1 MPQILTGIVVGFT
14 LLSAQAQQSKAPS
27 YPLITH
33 DPYFSIW
40 SNTDQLNQSATT
52 HWTGAEQALNG
63 LIQVDGK
70 TYRFMGHSEKVYQSI
85 LPAAD
90 EKAYRFSFT
99 ETAPKK
105 EWNELNFD
113 ASAWKSG
120 AAPFGDL
127 WAQAGTE
134 WKSSKLWAIRS
145 FQLNDRIPEV
155 VYLKINHDDQVE
167 VYLNGLQIL
176 SKKGFTAGKYL
187 YVPIKGAALK
197 SLKKGN
203 NVLAIYIQN
212 TGGGQ
217 WLDAGLVTDD
227 PVNNKK
233 IILAEQ
239 TNRMIKATQ
248 TTYSFKCGGIDL
260 TLDFTSPLLM
270 NDLELISRPVSYL
283 TYRVKSNDRKKHQ
296 VKVLFSAS
304 TDIAVN
310 TSTQEI
316 EAEQVNVP
324 GLSVLKA
331 GTTAQPVLQKSG
343 DNVRIDWGYV
353 HVAVPQSQKS
363 SQFIA
368 KGTASPA
375 LFQSGSNGL
384 NTGKASGINQ
394 AKELNQATGNQT
406 AGLNK
411 TQGINN
417 VKGTKYALNTVLD
430 FGQVGQATKQQFV
443 MLAYEDLES
452 VQYFGKNLKAWWTN
466 DGTRTF
472 NSLLQQS
479 AEEYPQIIEKCNAF
493 DRQMYAA
500 AVQSGGEKYAGLC
513 VIAYRQAISAHKL
526 VKSPKGELL
535 FMSKENYSN
544 GSIYTVDITYP
555 SAPLFLAY
563 NPELVKGLLNG
574 MFEYSESGRWK
585 KPYPAHDLGT
595 YPLANGQTYGED
607 MPVEESGNMIIITAA
622 TVKAEGNPAYARKH
636 WSALS
641 TWAGYLSKEGFDPG
655 NQLCTDDFAGHLN
668 RNANLSVKAIVALG
682 AYGWMA
688 QELGETDTAA
698 KYTNMAK
705 EMAKKWMELA
715 DDGDHY
721 SLAFGQKGTW
731 SQKYN
736 LVWDKLLNLELFTK
750 TVYEKELKYYLG
762 KQNKY
767 GLPLDSRKS
776 YTKSDWVL
784 WTSVLTSNR
793 SDFEAFIDPIY
804 LYAIETPSRSP
815 ISDWHET
822 KDAVR
827 QNFTARSVVGGYF
840 IKLLESKWSRS
851 KEGNSNTK
859 K

>member
-1 MPQILTGIVVGFT
+1 MIRQILTFIGVGLG

-52 HWTGAEQALNG
+52 HWTGAEQAMNG

-70 TYRFMGHSEKVYQSI
+70 TYRFMGQYEKVYKTI
-85 LPAAD
+85 LAAAD
-90 EKAYRFSFT
+90 EKAYQFSFT

-105 EWNELNFD
+105 EWNGVDFD

-134 WKSSKLWAIRS
+134 WKSNKLWAIRS
-145 FQLNDRIPEV
+145 FQLGQDIPEQL
-155 VYLKINHDDQVE
+155 YLKISHDDNVE

-176 SKKGFTAGKYL
+176 SKKGFTEHKYD

-203 NVLAIYIQN
+203 NVLAIRIEN

-227 PVNNKK
+227 PANNQK
-233 IILAEQ
+233 IAQAVQ
-239 TNRMIKATQ
+239 TSRMIKATQ
-248 TTYSFKCGGIDL
+248 TEYSFKCGGVDL
-260 TLDFTSPLLM
+260 ALTFTSPLLM
-270 NDLELISRPVSYL
+270 TELELISRPVSYL
-283 TYRVKSNDRKKHQ
+283 TYRVKSNDKKKHE

-304 TDIAVN
+304 SDLAVN
-310 TSTQEI
+310 TPNQEI
-316 EAEQVNVP
+316 EAVAVNVQ

-331 GTTAQPVLQKSG
+331 GTTAQPVLQKTG
-343 DNVRIDWGYV
+343 DNVRIDWGYAY
-353 HVAVPQSQKS
+353 VAVPKSQNS
-363 SQFIA
+363 TQFIA
-368 KGTASPA
+368 AAGSSLA
-375 LFQSGSNGL
+375 LFQSGRQGL
-384 NTGKASGINQ
+384 KTDKAIGNT
-394 AKELNQATGNQT
+394 T
-406 AGLNK
+406 APTK
-411 TQGINN
+411 
-417 VKGTKYALNTVLD
+417 VKGTKQALNTVLD
-430 FGQVGQATKQQFV
+430 FGQVDHRTKQQFV

-466 DGTRTF
+466 DGKRTF
-472 NSLLQQS
+472 GALLQQS
-479 AEEYPQIIEKCNAF
+479 ADEYPQVIEKCNAF
-493 DRQMYAA
+493 DAQMYAA

-574 MFEYSESGRWK
+574 IFEYSESGKWK

-595 YPLANGQTYGED
+595 YPVANGQTYGED

-622 TVKAEGNPAYARKH
+622 TVKAEGNAAYAKKH
-636 WSALS
+636 WTTLS
-641 TWAGYLSKEGFDPG
+641 TWAEYLSKEGFDPG

-688 QELGETDTAA
+688 GQLGETETAA
-698 KYTNMAK
+698 KYSLMAK
-705 EMAKKWMELA
+705 EMAKKWAELA

-736 LVWDKLLNLELFTK
+736 LVWDKLLNLGLFTK
-750 TVYEKELKYYLG
+750 TVYDKEVKYYLG

-784 WTSVLTSNR
+784 WTSVLADNR

-840 IKLLESKWSRS
+840 IKLLEHKW
-851 KEGNSNTK
+851 NK

>member
-1 MPQILTGIVVGFT
+1 MIRQILTFIGVGLT

-52 HWTGAEQALNG
+52 HWTGAEQALSG

-70 TYRFMGHSEKVYQSI
+70 TYRFMGHTEKVYKAI
-85 LPAAD
+85 LAAAD
-90 EKAYRFSFT
+90 EKAYQFSFT
-99 ETAPKK
+99 ETAPK
-105 EWNELNFD
+105 EDWNAPDFD

-134 WKSSKLWAIRS
+134 WKSSKLWAIRN

-155 VYLKINHDDQVE
+155 MYLKINHDDRVE

-176 SKKGFTAGKYL
+176 RKEGFTAGKYL

-197 SLKKGN
+197 SLKKGK
-203 NVLAIYIQN
+203 NVLAIHIEN

-227 PVNNKK
+227 PANNGK
-233 IILAEQ
+233 IAQAVQ

-248 TTYSFKCGGIDL
+248 TDYSFKCGGVDL
-260 TLDFTSPLLM
+260 DLVFTSPLLM

-283 TYRVKSNDRKKHQ
+283 TYRVKSNDKKKHQ
-296 VKVLFSAS
+296 VKVLFSAAS
-304 TDIAVN
+304 DLAVN
-310 TSTQEI
+310 TTGQEI
-316 EAEQVNVP
+316 EAESVNVP

-331 GTTAQPVLQKSG
+331 GTTAQPVLQKTG

-353 HVAVPQSQKS
+353 YVAVPQSQKS

-368 KGTASPA
+368 AASSSPA
-375 LFQSGSNGL
+375 LFQSGSKTL
-384 NTGKASGINQ
+384 NTDKARGINANKPTGI
-394 AKELNQATGNQT
+394 AK
-406 AGLNK
+406 
-411 TQGINN
+411 

-430 FGQVGQATKQQFV
+430 FGQVDDRTKQQFV

-452 VQYFGKNLKAWWTN
+452 VQYFGENLKAWWTN

-472 NSLLQQS
+472 IDLLQQ
-479 AEEYPQIIEKCNAF
+479 AADEYPQIIAKCTAF
-493 DRQMYAA
+493 DAQMYAA

-544 GSIYTVDITYP
+544 GSIHTVDITYP

-563 NPELVKGLLNG
+563 NPELVKGLMNG
-574 MFEYSESGRWK
+574 IFEYSESGRWK

-595 YPLANGQTYGED
+595 YPVANGQTYGED
-607 MPVEESGNMIIITAA
+607 MPVEESGNMIITTAA
-622 TVKAEGNPAYARKH
+622 TVKAEGNAAYAKKH
-636 WSALS
+636 WSTLS
-641 TWAGYLSKEGFDPG
+641 TWAEYLSKEGFDPG

-688 QELGETDTAA
+688 QELGETETAA

-705 EMAKKWMELA
+705 EMAKKWAELA

-736 LVWDKLLNLELFTK
+736 LVWDKLLNLGLFTK
-750 TVYEKELKYYLG
+750 TVYDKEVKYYLG
-762 KQNKY
+762 KQHKY

-784 WTSVLTSNR
+784 WTSVLADNR
-793 SDFEAFIDPIY
+793 SDFDAFIDPIY

-840 IKLLESKWSRS
+840 IKLLESQWNKN
-851 KEGNSNTK
+851 KEGNTNTK

>member
-1 MPQILTGIVVGFT
+1 MIRQILTYIGVGLG

-52 HWTGAEQALNG
+52 HWTGAEQAMNG

-70 TYRFMGHSEKVYQSI
+70 TYRFMGQSEQVYKTI

-90 EKAYRFSFT
+90 EKAYQFRFT
-99 ETAPKK
+99 ETAPKQ
-105 EWNELNFD
+105 EWHALDFN

-134 WKSSKLWAIRS
+134 WKSRQLWAIRS

-155 VYLKINHDDQVE
+155 LYLKISHDDNVQ

-176 SKKGFTAGKYL
+176 SKKGFTEHKYD
-187 YVPIKGAALK
+187 YVSIKGAALK

-203 NVLAIYIQN
+203 NVLAIHIEN

-227 PVNNKK
+227 PENNGK
-233 IILAEQ
+233 IAQAVQ
-239 TNRMIKATQ
+239 TSRMIKATQ
-248 TTYSFKCGGIDL
+248 TDYSFKCGGIDL
-260 TLDFTSPLLM
+260 ALTFTSPLLM

-283 TYRVKSNDRKKHQ
+283 TYQVKSNDKKKHQ
-296 VKVLFSAS
+296 VSILFNAS
-304 TDIAVN
+304 SDLAVN
-310 TSTQEI
+310 TPTQEI
-316 EAEQVNVP
+316 VAEPVNVP

-331 GTTAQPVLQKSG
+331 GTTAQPILQKTG
-343 DNVRIDWGYV
+343 DNVRIDWGYAY
-353 HVAVPQSQKS
+353 VAVPKSAQS

-368 KGTASPA
+368 AASISPA
-375 LFQSGSNGL
+375 LFRSGNKRLKTDKGINNAKEKNTAQAGEI
-384 NTGKASGINQ
+384 NTGKA
-394 AKELNQATGNQT
+394 
-406 AGLNK
+406 
-411 TQGINN
+411 
-417 VKGTKYALNTVLD
+417 KGTKYALNTLLD
-430 FGQVGQATKQQFV
+430 FGQVGDKTKQQFV

-452 VQYFGKNLKAWWTN
+452 IQYFGENLKAWWTN
-466 DGTRTF
+466 GGTRTF
-472 NSLLQQS
+472 SSLLQQA

-493 DRQMYAA
+493 DAQMYAA

-544 GSIYTVDITYP
+544 GSIHTVDITYP

-563 NPELVKGLLNG
+563 NPELVKGLMNG
-574 MFEYSESGRWK
+574 IFEYSESGRWK

-595 YPLANGQTYGED
+595 YPVANGQTYGED
-607 MPVEESGNMIIITAA
+607 MPVEESGNMIITTAA
-622 TVKAEGNPAYARKH
+622 TVKAEGNAAYAKKH
-636 WSALS
+636 WSTLT
-641 TWAGYLSKEGFDPG
+641 TWAEYLSKEGFDPG

-688 QELGETDTAA
+688 TQLGETETAA

-705 EMAKKWMELA
+705 EMAKKWAELA

-736 LVWDKLLNLELFTK
+736 LVWDKLLNLGLFTK
-750 TVYEKELKYYLG
+750 TVYDKEVKYYLG

-784 WTSVLTSNR
+784 WTSVLADNR
-793 SDFEAFIDPIY
+793 ADFDAFIDPIY

-840 IKLLESKWSRS
+840 IKLLESKWNQH
-851 KEGNSNTK
+851 KEGNTNTK

>member
-1 MPQILTGIVVGFT
+1 MIRQILTFIGVVLALT
-14 LLSAQAQQSKAPS
+14 TAQAQQSKAPS

-40 SNTDQLNQSATT
+40 SNTDKLNQSATT

-70 TYRFMGHSEKVYQSI
+70 TYHFLGHTEKVYQTI
-85 LPAAD
+85 LATAD
-90 EKAYRFSFT
+90 EKPYSFSYT

-105 EWNELNFD
+105 DWNKPNFD

-120 AAPFGDL
+120 QAPFGDRFS
-127 WAQAGTE
+127 QAETE
-134 WKSSKLWAIRS
+134 WKSNHLWALRN
-145 FQLNDRIPEV
+145 FQFNEELPKTL
-155 VYLKINHDDQVE
+155 YLKINHDDNVE
-167 VYLNGLQIL
+167 VYLNGVELL
-176 SKKGFTAGKYL
+176 KKEGFTDRKYI

-203 NVLAIYIQN
+203 NVLAVYIQN

-217 WLDAGLVTDD
+217 WLDLGLVTED
-227 PVNNKK
+227 PANNPK
-233 IILAEQ
+233 ILLAEQ
-239 TNRMIKATQ
+239 TGRMIKATQ
-248 TTYSFKCGGIDL
+248 TTYTFTCGGIDL
-260 TLDFTSPLLM
+260 DLAFTSPLLM
-270 NDLELISRPVSYL
+270 DDLDLVSRPVSYL
-283 TYRVKSNDRKKHQ
+283 TYRVKSNDNKKHQ
-296 VKVLFSAS
+296 VKVLFAAS
-304 TDIAVN
+304 SDIAVN
-310 TSTQEI
+310 TPTQEI
-316 EAEQVNVP
+316 AAESVSIP

-331 GTTAQPVLQKSG
+331 GTTAQPILQKSG

-353 HVAVPQSQKS
+353 YVAVPEAQNC

-368 KGTASPA
+368 PSFASAA
-375 LFQSGSNGL
+375 LFHSGKKPVH
-384 NTGKASGINQ
+384 T
-394 AKELNQATGNQT
+394 
-406 AGLNK
+406 NK
-411 TQGINN
+411 
-417 VKGTKYALNTVLD
+417 VKGLKYALNTVLD
-430 FGQVGQATKQQFV
+430 FGQVDHLPKQQFV

-452 VQYFGKNLKAWWTN
+452 VQYFGENLKAYWTQ

-472 NSLLQQS
+472 SSMLQKS
-479 AEEYPQIIEKCNAF
+479 ANEYAQIIKKCDAF
-493 DRQMYAA
+493 DSQMYAA

-535 FMSKENYSN
+535 FMSKENFSN
-544 GSIYTVDITYP
+544 GSIHTVDITYP

-563 NPELVKGLLNG
+563 SPELVKGLLNG
-574 MFEYSESGRWK
+574 IFEYSESGKWK
-585 KPYPAHDLGT
+585 KPFPAHDLGT

-607 MPVEESGNMIIITAA
+607 MPVEESGNMIIVTAA
-622 TVKAEGNPAYARKH
+622 TVKAEGTPAYAKKH
-636 WSALS
+636 WAALS
-641 TWAGYLSKEGFDPG
+641 TWAEYLSKEGLDPG

-688 QELGETDTAA
+688 QQLGETETAA
-698 KYTNMAK
+698 KYSRMAK
-705 EMAKKWMELA
+705 AFAKKWMELA

-721 SLAFGQKGTW
+721 TLAFGQSGTW

-736 LVWDKLLNLELFTK
+736 LVWDRLLGLELFPPS
-750 TVYEKELKYYLG
+750 VYEKEVKFYLG

-767 GLPLDSRKS
+767 GVPLDSRKS

-784 WTSVLTSNR
+784 WTSVLANNR

-815 ISDWHET
+815 ISDWHDT

-840 IKLLESKWSRS
+840 IKLLESKWKKDD
-851 KEGNSNTK
+851 KEGNGQARK
-859 K
+859 

>member
-1 MPQILTGIVVGFT
+1 MIRQILTFIGVGLG

-52 HWTGAEQALNG
+52 HWTGAEQAMNG

-70 TYRFMGHSEKVYQSI
+70 TYRFMGQYEKVYKTI
-85 LPAAD
+85 LAAAD
-90 EKAYRFSFT
+90 EKAYQFSFT

-105 EWNELNFD
+105 EWNAVDFD

-134 WKSSKLWAIRS
+134 WKSNKLWAIRS
-145 FQLNDRIPEV
+145 FQLSQDIPEQL
-155 VYLKINHDDQVE
+155 YLKISHDDNVE

-176 SKKGFTAGKYL
+176 DKKGFTEHKYD
-187 YVPIKGAALK
+187 YIPIKGAALK

-203 NVLAIYIQN
+203 NALAIRIEN

-227 PVNNKK
+227 PANNQK
-233 IILAEQ
+233 IAQAVQ
-239 TNRMIKATQ
+239 TSRMIKATQ
-248 TTYSFKCGGIDL
+248 TEYSFKCGGVDL
-260 TLDFTSPLLM
+260 ALTFTSPLLM
-270 NDLELISRPVSYL
+270 TELELISRPVSYL
-283 TYRVKSNDRKKHQ
+283 TYRVKSNDKKKHE

-304 TDIAVN
+304 SDLAVN
-310 TSTQEI
+310 TPNQEI
-316 EAEQVNVP
+316 EAVAVNVQ

-331 GTTAQPVLQKSG
+331 GTTAQPVLQKTG
-343 DNVRIDWGYV
+343 DNVRIDWGYAY
-353 HVAVPQSQKS
+353 VAVPKSQNS
-363 SQFIA
+363 TQFIA
-368 KGTASPA
+368 AAGSSLA
-375 LFQSGSNGL
+375 LFQSGRQGL
-384 NTGKASGINQ
+384 KTDKAIGNT
-394 AKELNQATGNQT
+394 T
-406 AGLNK
+406 APTK
-411 TQGINN
+411 
-417 VKGTKYALNTVLD
+417 VKGTKQALNTVLD
-430 FGQVGQATKQQFV
+430 FGQVDHRTKQQFV

-466 DGTRTF
+466 DGKRTF
-472 NSLLQQS
+472 GALLQQS
-479 AEEYPQIIEKCNAF
+479 ANEYPQVIEKCNAF
-493 DRQMYAA
+493 DAQMYAA

-574 MFEYSESGRWK
+574 IFEYSESGKWK

-595 YPLANGQTYGED
+595 YPVANGQTYGED

-622 TVKAEGNPAYARKH
+622 TVKAEGNAAYAKKH
-636 WSALS
+636 WTTLS
-641 TWAGYLSKEGFDPG
+641 TWAEYLSKEGFDPG

-688 QELGETDTAA
+688 GQLGETETAA
-698 KYTNMAK
+698 KYSLMAK
-705 EMAKKWMELA
+705 EMAKKWAELA

-736 LVWDKLLNLELFTK
+736 LVWDKLLNLGLFTK
-750 TVYEKELKYYLG
+750 TVYNKEVKYYLG

-784 WTSVLTSNR
+784 WTSVLADNR

-840 IKLLESKWSRS
+840 IKLLEHKW
-851 KEGNSNTK
+851 NK

>member
-1 MPQILTGIVVGFT
+1 MIRQILTFIGVGLG

-52 HWTGAEQALNG
+52 HWTGAEQAMNG

-70 TYRFMGHSEKVYQSI
+70 TYRFMGQYEKVYKTI
-85 LPAAD
+85 LAAAD
-90 EKAYRFSFT
+90 EKAYQFSFT

-105 EWNELNFD
+105 EWNAVDFD

-134 WKSSKLWAIRS
+134 WKSNKLWAIRS
-145 FQLNDRIPEV
+145 FQLSQDIPEQL
-155 VYLKINHDDQVE
+155 YLKISHDDNVE

-176 SKKGFTAGKYL
+176 DKKGFTEHKYD
-187 YVPIKGAALK
+187 YIPIKGAALK

-203 NVLAIYIQN
+203 NALAIRIEN

-227 PVNNKK
+227 PANNQK
-233 IILAEQ
+233 IAQAVQ
-239 TNRMIKATQ
+239 TSRMIKATQ
-248 TTYSFKCGGIDL
+248 TEYSFKCGGVDL
-260 TLDFTSPLLM
+260 ALTFTSPLLM
-270 NDLELISRPVSYL
+270 TELELISRPVSYL
-283 TYRVKSNDRKKHQ
+283 TYRVKSNDKKKHE

-304 TDIAVN
+304 SDLAVN
-310 TSTQEI
+310 TPNQEI
-316 EAEQVNVP
+316 EAVAVNVQ

-331 GTTAQPVLQKSG
+331 GTTAQPILQKTG
-343 DNVRIDWGYV
+343 DNVRIDWGYAY
-353 HVAVPQSQKS
+353 VAVPKSQNS
-363 SQFIA
+363 TQFIA
-368 KGTASPA
+368 AAGSSPA
-375 LFQSGSNGL
+375 LFQSGRQGL
-384 NTGKASGINQ
+384 KTDKAIGNT
-394 AKELNQATGNQT
+394 T
-406 AGLNK
+406 APTK
-411 TQGINN
+411 
-417 VKGTKYALNTVLD
+417 VKGTKQALNTVLD
-430 FGQVGQATKQQFV
+430 FGQVDHRTKQQFV

-466 DGTRTF
+466 DGKRTF
-472 NSLLQQS
+472 GALLQQS
-479 AEEYPQIIEKCNAF
+479 ADEYPQVIEKCNAF
-493 DRQMYAA
+493 DAQMYAA

-574 MFEYSESGRWK
+574 IFEYSESGKWK

-595 YPLANGQTYGED
+595 YPVANGQTYGED

-622 TVKAEGNPAYARKH
+622 TVKAEGNAAYAKKH
-636 WSALS
+636 WTTLS
-641 TWAGYLSKEGFDPG
+641 TWAEYLSKEGFDPG

-688 QELGETDTAA
+688 RQLGETETAA
-698 KYTNMAK
+698 KYSLMAK
-705 EMAKKWMELA
+705 EMAKKWAELA

-736 LVWDKLLNLELFTK
+736 LVWDKLLNLGLFTK
-750 TVYEKELKYYLG
+750 TVYDKEVKYYLS

-784 WTSVLTSNR
+784 WTSVLADNR

-840 IKLLESKWSRS
+840 IKLLEHKW
-851 KEGNSNTK
+851 NK

>member
-1 MPQILTGIVVGFT
+1 MIRRILIVISFGLTSVV
-14 LLSAQAQQSKAPS
+14 AYAQQSKAPS

-40 SNTDQLNQSATT
+40 SNTDQLNESVST
-52 HWTGAEQALNG
+52 HWTGAEQALSG

-70 TYRFMGHSEKVYQSI
+70 TYNFLGSAEKVYKTI
-85 LPAAD
+85 LPTAD
-90 EKAYRFSFT
+90 EKVYPLSFT
-99 ETAPKK
+99 EIAPKND
-105 EWNELNFD
+105 WNKLDFD
-113 ASAWKSG
+113 ASAWKSSP
-120 AAPFGDL
+120 APFGNSSD
-127 WAQAGTE
+127 QAGTE
-134 WKSSKLWAIRS
+134 WKSKALWALRN
-145 FQLNDRIPEV
+145 FQLNERIPKV
-155 VYLKINHDDQVE
+155 LYLKISHDDQVE
-167 VYLNGLQIL
+167 VYLNGVEVLR
-176 SKKGFTAGKYL
+176 KKGFTAPHKYE
-187 YVPIKGAALK
+187 YVPIKGEALK

-203 NVLAIYIQN
+203 NVLAVHIAN
-212 TGGGQ
+212 TAGGQ
-217 WLDAGLVTDD
+217 WLDIGLVTDH
-227 PVNNKK
+227 PANNPK
-233 IILAEQ
+233 IIPAEQ
-239 TNRMIKATQ
+239 GSRIIKATQ
-248 TTYSFKCGGIDL
+248 TAYTFKCGGIDL
-260 TLDFTSPLLM
+260 ALTFTSPLLM

-283 TYRVKSNDRKKHQ
+283 TYELKSNDKKTHQ

-304 TDIAVN
+304 SDVAVH
-310 TSTQEI
+310 SPAQEI
-316 EAEQVNVP
+316 VAESVSLP
-324 GLSVLKA
+324 GLSVLRA

-353 HVAVPQSQKS
+353 YVAVPESQKS
-363 SQFIA
+363 TQFIA
-368 KGTASPA
+368 PVAVSPA
-375 LFQSGSNGL
+375 LFQSG
-384 NTGKASGINQ
+384 GIPVN
-394 AKELNQATGNQT
+394 
-406 AGLNK
+406 AG
-411 TQGINN
+411 Q

-430 FGQVGQATKQQFV
+430 FGLVDHHAKQQFV

-452 VQYFGKNLKAWWTN
+452 VQYFGKNLKAWWN
-466 DGTRTF
+466 DDGSRTF
-472 NSLLQQS
+472 GSLLQKS
-479 AEEYPQIIEKCNAF
+479 AAEYTPIIKKCNEF
-493 DRQMYAA
+493 DAEMYADA
-500 AVQSGGEKYAGLC
+500 LASGGAKYAGLC

-585 KPYPAHDLGT
+585 KPYPAHDLGS

-622 TVKAEGNPAYARKH
+622 AVKAEGNPAYAKKH
-636 WSALS
+636 WSSLS
-641 TWAGYLSKEGFDPG
+641 TWAEYLSKEGFDPG

-668 RNANLSVKAIVALG
+668 RNANLSIKAIVALG

-688 QELGETDTAA
+688 RELGETETAV
-698 KYTNMAK
+698 KYTHMAR

-736 LVWDKLLNLELFTK
+736 LVWDKLLNLGLFTK
-750 TVYEKELKYYLG
+750 TVYDTEVKYYLS

-784 WTSVLTSNR
+784 WTSVLAGNR
-793 SDFEAFIDPIY
+793 PDFEALIDPIY

-840 IKLLESKWSRS
+840 IKLLERKWNKDP
-851 KEGNSNTK
+851 KEENSNTK

>member
-1 MPQILTGIVVGFT
+1 MIRQILTFIGVGLG

-52 HWTGAEQALNG
+52 HWTGAEQAMNG

-70 TYRFMGHSEKVYQSI
+70 TYRFMGQYEKVYKTI
-85 LPAAD
+85 LAAAD
-90 EKAYRFSFT
+90 EKAYQFSFT

-105 EWNELNFD
+105 EWNAVDFD

-134 WKSSKLWAIRS
+134 WKSNKLWAIRS
-145 FQLNDRIPEV
+145 FQLSQDIPEQL
-155 VYLKINHDDQVE
+155 YLKISHDDNVE

-176 SKKGFTAGKYL
+176 DKKGFTEHKYD
-187 YVPIKGAALK
+187 YIPIKGAALK

-203 NVLAIYIQN
+203 NALAIRIEN

-227 PVNNKK
+227 PANNQK
-233 IILAEQ
+233 IAQAVQ
-239 TNRMIKATQ
+239 TSRMIKATQ
-248 TTYSFKCGGIDL
+248 TEYSFKCGGVDL
-260 TLDFTSPLLM
+260 ALTFTSPLLM
-270 NDLELISRPVSYL
+270 TELELISRPVSYL
-283 TYRVKSNDRKKHQ
+283 TYRVKSNDKKKHE

-304 TDIAVN
+304 SDLAVN
-310 TSTQEI
+310 TPNQEI
-316 EAEQVNVP
+316 EAVAVNVQ

-331 GTTAQPVLQKSG
+331 GTTAQPVLQKTG
-343 DNVRIDWGYV
+343 DNVRIDWGYAY
-353 HVAVPQSQKS
+353 VAVPKSQNS
-363 SQFIA
+363 TQFIA
-368 KGTASPA
+368 AAGSSPA
-375 LFQSGSNGL
+375 LFQSGRQGL
-384 NTGKASGINQ
+384 KTDKAIGNT
-394 AKELNQATGNQT
+394 T
-406 AGLNK
+406 APTK
-411 TQGINN
+411 
-417 VKGTKYALNTVLD
+417 VKGTKQALNTVLD
-430 FGQVGQATKQQFV
+430 FGQVDHRTKQQFV

-466 DGTRTF
+466 DGKRTF
-472 NSLLQQS
+472 GALLQQS
-479 AEEYPQIIEKCNAF
+479 ANEYPQVIEKCNAF
-493 DRQMYAA
+493 DAQMYAA

-574 MFEYSESGRWK
+574 IFEYSESGKWK

-595 YPLANGQTYGED
+595 YPVANGQTYGED

-622 TVKAEGNPAYARKH
+622 TVKAEGNAAYAKKH
-636 WSALS
+636 WTTLS
-641 TWAGYLSKEGFDPG
+641 TWAEYLSKEGFDPG

-688 QELGETDTAA
+688 RQLGETETAA
-698 KYTNMAK
+698 KYSLMAK
-705 EMAKKWMELA
+705 EMAKKWAELA

-736 LVWDKLLNLELFTK
+736 LVWDKLLNLGLFTK
-750 TVYEKELKYYLG
+750 TVYDKEVKYYLS

-784 WTSVLTSNR
+784 WTSVLADNR

-840 IKLLESKWSRS
+840 IKLLEHKW
-851 KEGNSNTK
+851 NK

>member
-1 MPQILTGIVVGFT
+1 MIRQILTFIGVGLG

-52 HWTGAEQALNG
+52 HWTGAEQAMNG

-70 TYRFMGHSEKVYQSI
+70 TYRFMGQYEKVYKTI
-85 LPAAD
+85 LAAAD
-90 EKAYRFSFT
+90 EKAYQFSFT

-105 EWNELNFD
+105 EWNAVDFD

-134 WKSSKLWAIRS
+134 WKSNKLWAIRS
-145 FQLNDRIPEV
+145 FQLSQDIPEQL
-155 VYLKINHDDQVE
+155 YLKISHDDNVE

-176 SKKGFTAGKYL
+176 DKKGFTEHKYD
-187 YVPIKGAALK
+187 YIPIKGAALK

-203 NVLAIYIQN
+203 NALAIRIEN

-227 PVNNKK
+227 PANNQK
-233 IILAEQ
+233 IAQAVQ
-239 TNRMIKATQ
+239 TSRMIKATQ
-248 TTYSFKCGGIDL
+248 TEYSFKCGGVDL
-260 TLDFTSPLLM
+260 ALTFTSPLLM
-270 NDLELISRPVSYL
+270 TELELISRPVSYL
-283 TYRVKSNDRKKHQ
+283 TYRVKSNDKKKHE

-304 TDIAVN
+304 SDLAVN
-310 TSTQEI
+310 TPNQEI
-316 EAEQVNVP
+316 EAVAVNVQ

-331 GTTAQPVLQKSG
+331 GTTAQPVLQKTG
-343 DNVRIDWGYV
+343 DNVRIDWGYAY
-353 HVAVPQSQKS
+353 VAVPKSQNS
-363 SQFIA
+363 TQFIA
-368 KGTASPA
+368 AAGSSLA
-375 LFQSGSNGL
+375 LFQSGRQGL
-384 NTGKASGINQ
+384 KTDKAIGNT
-394 AKELNQATGNQT
+394 T
-406 AGLNK
+406 APTK
-411 TQGINN
+411 
-417 VKGTKYALNTVLD
+417 VKGTKQALNTVLD
-430 FGQVGQATKQQFV
+430 FGQVDHRTKQQFV

-466 DGTRTF
+466 DGKRTF
-472 NSLLQQS
+472 GALLQQS
-479 AEEYPQIIEKCNAF
+479 ADEYPQVIEKCNAF
-493 DRQMYAA
+493 DAQMYAA

-574 MFEYSESGRWK
+574 IFEYSESGKWK

-595 YPLANGQTYGED
+595 YPVANGQTYGED

-622 TVKAEGNPAYARKH
+622 TVKAEGNAAYAKKH
-636 WSALS
+636 WTTLS
-641 TWAGYLSKEGFDPG
+641 TWAEYLSKEGFDPG

-688 QELGETDTAA
+688 RQLGETETAA
-698 KYTNMAK
+698 KYSLMAK
-705 EMAKKWMELA
+705 EMAKKWAELA

-736 LVWDKLLNLELFTK
+736 LVWDKLLNLGLFTK
-750 TVYEKELKYYLG
+750 TVYDKEVKYYLG

-784 WTSVLTSNR
+784 WTSVLADNR

-840 IKLLESKWSRS
+840 IKLLEHKW
-851 KEGNSNTK
+851 NK

>member
-1 MPQILTGIVVGFT
+1 MIRQILTFIGVGLG

-52 HWTGAEQALNG
+52 HWTGAEQAMNG

-70 TYRFMGHSEKVYQSI
+70 TYRFMGQYEKVYKTI
-85 LPAAD
+85 LAAAD
-90 EKAYRFSFT
+90 EKAYQFSFT

-105 EWNELNFD
+105 EWNAVDFD

-134 WKSSKLWAIRS
+134 WKSNKLWAIRG
-145 FQLNDRIPEV
+145 FQLGQDIPEQL
-155 VYLKINHDDQVE
+155 YLKISHDDNVE
-167 VYLNGLQIL
+167 VYLNGFQIL
-176 SKKGFTAGKYL
+176 SKKGFTEHKYD
-187 YVPIKGAALK
+187 YVPIKGSALK

-203 NVLAIYIQN
+203 NVLAIRIEN

-227 PVNNKK
+227 PANNQK
-233 IILAEQ
+233 IAQAVQ
-239 TNRMIKATQ
+239 TSRMIKATQ
-248 TTYSFKCGGIDL
+248 TEYSFKCGGVDL
-260 TLDFTSPLLM
+260 ALTFTSPLLM
-270 NDLELISRPVSYL
+270 TELELISRPVSYL
-283 TYRVKSNDRKKHQ
+283 TYRVKSNDKKKHE

-304 TDIAVN
+304 SDLAVN
-310 TSTQEI
+310 TPNQEI
-316 EAEQVNVP
+316 EAVAVNVQ

-331 GTTAQPVLQKSG
+331 GTTAQPILQKTG
-343 DNVRIDWGYV
+343 DNVRIDWGYAY
-353 HVAVPQSQKS
+353 VAVPKSQNS
-363 SQFIA
+363 TQFIA
-368 KGTASPA
+368 AAGSSPA
-375 LFQSGSNGL
+375 LFQSGRQGL
-384 NTGKASGINQ
+384 KTDKAIGNT
-394 AKELNQATGNQT
+394 T
-406 AGLNK
+406 APTK
-411 TQGINN
+411 
-417 VKGTKYALNTVLD
+417 VKGTKQALNTVLD
-430 FGQVGQATKQQFV
+430 FGQVDHRTKQQFV

-466 DGTRTF
+466 DGKRTF
-472 NSLLQQS
+472 GALLQQS
-479 AEEYPQIIEKCNAF
+479 ADEYPQVIEKCNAF
-493 DRQMYAA
+493 DAQMYAA

-574 MFEYSESGRWK
+574 IFEYSESGKWK

-595 YPLANGQTYGED
+595 YPVANGQTYGED

-622 TVKAEGNPAYARKH
+622 TVKAEGNAAYAKKH
-636 WSALS
+636 WTTLS
-641 TWAGYLSKEGFDPG
+641 TWAEYLSKEGFDPG

-688 QELGETDTAA
+688 RQLGETETAA
-698 KYTNMAK
+698 KYSLMAK
-705 EMAKKWMELA
+705 EMAKKWAELA

-736 LVWDKLLNLELFTK
+736 LVWDKLLNLGLFTK
-750 TVYEKELKYYLG
+750 TVYDKEVKYYLS

-784 WTSVLTSNR
+784 WTSVLADNR

-840 IKLLESKWSRS
+840 IKLLEHKW
-851 KEGNSNTK
+851 NK